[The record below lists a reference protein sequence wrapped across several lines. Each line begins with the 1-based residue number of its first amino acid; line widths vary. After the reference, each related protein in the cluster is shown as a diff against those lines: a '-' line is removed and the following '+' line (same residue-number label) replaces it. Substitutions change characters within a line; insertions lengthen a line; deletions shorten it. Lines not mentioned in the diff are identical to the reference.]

1 MKKVNILTLDAVSIQ
16 VVGNKTLG
24 EGISYASQLSHLG
37 QSDEFLKEM
46 IDKNFDFIS
55 KKHFTYIES
64 IDLNPAYNFIKR
76 IFNNRDSLL
85 KQSNNLAAY
94 LYEQSIHPNIKCG
107 EFYVIV
113 ATCEYLGG
121 VHECVILLKNEK
133 KEQFLSFESKGA
145 VINVKTNYGMGIK
158 NLDKGCIVINKDEQ
172 SGYVVYTV
180 DKTNYGA
187 DAHYWIES
195 FLHVEDSKDDSY
207 NNSLKML
214 SVCTSFVRELKKT
227 EDDIEYAK
235 IASTINDIF
244 SSGISIDMQTL
255 IEKTC
260 HNNQHKELLE
270 GLLRAAGA
278 DDESFP
284 ESIHSELNSIKRRS
298 LTKLNTIKL
307 GNDFELKILNP
318 NGTIV
323 TGKDD
328 KTGMRFTKL
337 FYK

>member
-1 MKKVNILTLDAVSIQ
+1 MKRVNILTLDAVSIQ

-37 QSDEFLKEM
+37 QSAEFLKEM

-64 IDLNPAYNFIKR
+64 IDLNPTYIFIKR
-76 IFNNRDSLL
+76 IFNNRESLL

-107 EFYVIV
+107 EFYVIL
-113 ATCEYLGG
+113 ATCEYMG
-121 VHECVILLKNEK
+121 VVHDCVILLKNER
-133 KEQFLSFESKGA
+133 KEPFLSFESNGS
-145 VINVKTNYGMGIK
+145 VIKVKTNYGMGIK
-158 NLDKGCIVINKDEQ
+158 NLDKGCIVINKDEL

-214 SVCTSFVRELKKT
+214 SACTSFVRELKKT
-227 EDDIEYAK
+227 ENDIECAK

-244 SSGISIDMQTL
+244 SSGASIDKQTL

-260 HNNQHKELLE
+260 HNDRHKELLGE
-270 GLLRAAGA
+270 LLKLTGP

-284 ESIHSELNSIKRRS
+284 ESIHPEINGIKRRS

-318 NGTIV
+318 EGTIV

-328 KTGMRFTKL
+328 MTGMRFTTL